1 MSEGVAIVRPNAIQ
15 VHVGSEFGLLLLSGA
30 TASVTSIP
38 GSTAAKVNVHA
49 DTPEFTVGV
58 AYRVGGILIE
68 KGEAFSLPKAIFE
81 GYGVGLSAH
90 VATFKQQIVA
100 P

>member
-1 MSEGVAIVRPNAIQ
+1 MSENVGIVRPNAIQ

-38 GSTAAKVNVHA
+38 GCTTAKVNVAA
-49 DTPEFTVGV
+49 DTPEFSIGV
-58 AYRVGGILIE
+58 AYRVGGILVE
-68 KGEAFSLPKAIFE
+68 NGQAFSMPKAVFE
-81 GYGVGLSAH
+81 GYGVGLYAH